1 MTKSWDNVF
10 FITGVLQLLAAMVA
24 FSVSRCFDTN
34 TSDNDIVIEQG
45 KAEAAED
52 KLLGGEKEAGIEWK
66 ELEV

>member
-34 TSDNDIVIEQG
+34 TSDNDDIVIERG
-45 KAEAAED
+45 KAEAAD
-52 KLLGGEKEAGIEWK
+52 DNLLDGEKEAGIE
-66 ELEV
+66 

>member
-34 TSDNDIVIEQG
+34 TSGNDIVIERG
-45 KAEAAED
+45 KAEAADD
-52 KLLGGEKEAGIEWK
+52 KLLAGEKDVGIE
-66 ELEV
+66 

>member
-34 TSDNDIVIEQG
+34 TSGNDIVIERG
-45 KAEAAED
+45 KADAADD
-52 KLLGGEKEAGIEWK
+52 KLLAGEKDVGIEWK
-66 ELEV
+66 EFEV

>member
-1 MTKSWDNVF
+1 MF

-45 KAEAAED
+45 KAEAADD